1 MRGIYK
7 NITEERGIL
16 RKLRVR
22 GKEIKWEERGGKE
35 KGDRNMKRK
44 RVNLNIINLRNDLKI
59 VCVLTS

>member
-35 KGDRNMKRK
+35 KGDQNMKRG
-44 RVNLNIINLRNDLKI
+44 RVNINIINFRNYLKN
-59 VCVLTS
+59 VCVLTC